1 MPGFKTSNNSSFYLD
16 NDEQNYQAYFM
27 RATVYLAMAK
37 ARSALPD
44 LNQVLLLE
52 VNIRTTVNF

>member
-1 MPGFKTSNNSSFYLD
+1 MVIYLVKCSD
-16 NDEQNYQAYFM
+16 NDEKNYQAYYM

-44 LNQVLLLE
+44 LNQVFCA
-52 VNIRTTVNF
+52 VQYIRES